1 MDSQQRLIE
10 HLKINGP
17 NSINELITA
26 LGLSRNA
33 IKHHLAYLEKHAWL
47 ETNTRARDKTGTS
60 GRPAVEYALNSTSEH
75 LFPKRYPELLEAI
88 LSEAQA
94 EGILKRLL
102 SRVADGM
109 VKELEPHLG
118 KLRGRARLLKLL
130 EQIDYGEMLPELEA
144 INNGWELR
152 AHNCVYRATGMKFE
166 PVCDLLPHVI
176 EGATGWSAER
186 PTCQRDGA
194 RACHFV
200 VLRDAHSR

>member
-17 NSINELITA
+17 STINELVTA
-26 LGLSRNA
+26 LDLSRNA
-33 IKHHLAYLEKHAWL
+33 INHHLAYLEKHAWL
-47 ETNTRARDKTGTS
+47 ETNTRSRDEGAS
-60 GRPAVEYALNSTSEH
+60 GRPAVEYALTGSSEH

-88 LSEAQA
+88 LGQAQA
-94 EGILKRLL
+94 EGILERLL

-118 KLRGRARLLKLL
+118 KLRGQARLQKLL
-130 EQIDYGEMLPELEA
+130 EQIDYGEMLPELET

-152 AHNCVYRATGMKFE
+152 AHNCVYRATGLKFE

-200 VLRDAHSR
+200 VLRNANRN